1 MMPPP
6 RAGANAGPRLLG
18 PDGAPIASRPR
29 LGDRMDGVFGQG
41 GRYFDN
47 AYDGASFT
55 SPDLAGWTPFNIA
68 PQAALSLDRA
78 RLAAR
83 VHDTARNDGW
93 AAASVSRQVDNIIG
107 EGWRLTAKP
116 NAVALGISPEE
127 ANELAL
133 NIESEWRDYTTDSEC
148 FGDAGRRQTLGG
160 QMATAFRHRAA
171 DGEALGAILWLDR
184 GGDYCTA
191 LQVIDPDRLSNP
203 FQGPDLY
210 WRRQGIEL
218 GPNDE
223 PVAYNIRAA
232 HPGDIGVVNP
242 KWFRWE
248 RVMRQLP
255 NGRRQIIHAF
265 EPNSAGMV
273 RGVSPLAPVLQ
284 KLHMLGRY
292 DKAEL
297 QAALINAMLAATV
310 TSPGDQE
317 QIAEALSGGEGV
329 SGFQDARIGFYDGR
343 PLKMDGAQVNYLYPT
358 DKLELTRPNH
368 PNSGFD
374 AFYRTGLRNIAAAAG
389 LSYEQ
394 LTMDWSQTNYSSARG
409 ALLEVWKGF
418 NARKGN
424 WAHQFVGPFYGA
436 WLEEAIA
443 RGKVKLPKGA
453 PAFREKRQAYCAC
466 RWIGP
471 PRGWVDPLKETQ
483 ASVLRISSGLSTFEE
498 ECGAQGQWYVDV
510 FHQRARERAEM
521 KALGLDPDELLRSN
535 LPKGTRPGVADP
547 PPEPAGETPAGE
559 KDENED
565 DGETGAEANSQ

>member
-1 MMPPP
+1 MRPPP
-6 RAGANAGPRLLG
+6 RGPDGAGPRLLG
-18 PDGAPIASRPR
+18 PDGAPIVSKPR
-29 LGDRMDGVFGQG
+29 LGERMDGIYGQG
-41 GRYFDN
+41 RRSFDS

-55 SPDLAGWTPFNIA
+55 NPDVAGWNPFNIA
-68 PQAALSLDRA
+68 PQAALSLDRG

-93 AAASVSRQVDNIIG
+93 ASASVSKLVDNIIG
-107 EGWRLTAKP
+107 DGWRLTAKP
-116 NAVALGISPEE
+116 NPVSLGISPEA

-133 NIESEWRDYTTDSEC
+133 SIESEWRDYTTDSEC
-148 FGDAGRRQTLGG
+148 FIDAGRRQTLGG
-160 QMATAFRHRAA
+160 LMATAFRHRMA

-184 GGDYCTA
+184 GGDYSTA
-191 LQVIDPDRLSNP
+191 LQIIDPDRLSNP
-203 FQGPDLY
+203 FQMPDLY

-218 GPNDE
+218 GPNEE
-223 PVAYNIRAA
+223 PLAYNIRAA
-232 HPGDIGVVNP
+232 HPGDIGIVNP

-255 NGRRQIIHAF
+255 NGRRQIIHAY
-265 EPNSAGMV
+265 EPVSAGMV

-317 QIAEALSGGEGV
+317 QIAEALSGGGEV
-329 SGFQDARIGFYDGR
+329 SKFQDDRIGFYGDR
-343 PLKMDGAQVNYLYPT
+343 PLKIEGAQVNYLYPT

-368 PNSGFD
+368 PNSGFE
-374 AFYRTGLRNIAAAAG
+374 AFYRTGLRNIAAVSG

-394 LTMDWSQTNYSSARG
+394 LTMDWSQSNYSSARG
-409 ALLEVWKGF
+409 ALLEIDKGF
-418 NARKGN
+418 SARRGN

-443 RGKVKLPKGA
+443 RGRVKLPKGA
-453 PAFREKRQAYCAC
+453 PEFREKRQAYCAC

-471 PRGWVDPLKETQ
+471 PRGWVDPLKESQ
-483 ASVLRISSGLSTFEE
+483 GSLLRIAAGLSTFEK
-498 ECGAQGQWYVDV
+498 ECADQGQWYVDV

-521 KALGLDPDELLRSN
+521 TALGLDPDDLVRPK
-535 LPKGTRPGVADP
+535 LPWGTQPGAANP
-547 PPEPAGETPAGE
+547 PPAPTGPSSAGKSDE
-559 KDENED
+559 KKD
-565 DGETGAEANSQ
+565 TGAE